1 MINYELSFLIAVAAF
16 VYTNIL
22 TEPEM
27 LFNGLYNYLDGK
39 FIGKWRFIFKILIHC
54 EKCLSGQLAF
64 WIYLWVNYN
73 FYLSSEFLS
82 IGLNH
87 IFFVSFAIL
96 IATILN
102 IIYKKTQQ

>member
-1 MINYELSFLIAVAAF
+1 MINYELSFLIAISAF

-27 LFNGLYNYLDGK
+27 LFNSLYNYLDVIFTGK
-39 FIGKWRFIFKILIHC
+39 YRFVFKILIHC

-73 FYLSSEFLS
+73 FYLSNNFLS
-82 IGLNH
+82 AGLNH
-87 IFFVSFAIL
+87 IFFISFTIL